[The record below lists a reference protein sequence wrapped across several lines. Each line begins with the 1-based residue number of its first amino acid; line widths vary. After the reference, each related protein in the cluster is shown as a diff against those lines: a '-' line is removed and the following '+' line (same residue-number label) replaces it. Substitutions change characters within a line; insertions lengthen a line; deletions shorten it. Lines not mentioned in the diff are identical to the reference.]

1 MQKTNPNDAY
11 KAIATEPQFTNLLA
25 QVPVK
30 HPTVI

>member
-1 MQKTNPNDAY
+1 MPQIANPNDAY

-30 HPTVI
+30 QHSI

>member
-1 MQKTNPNDAY
+1 MQLANPNDAY

-30 HPTVI
+30 HNTVI